1 MLLRDLPGHKARL
14 ARLCTALPGSASLI
28 AKVERHTPD
37 QRPHTYAAQASQE
50 LDMAASP
57 LPTIFV
63 TGAAAGIGRAVAER
77 FWQAGWFV
85 GLYDVD
91 EAGVQSLQAQWGAD
105 RCVAARLDVSST
117 DNWRAALAGFEQA
130 TGGRLNV
137 LFNNAGIAVTSPFE
151 EAELARHLRLIDIN
165 LKGVVNGCHLAFA
178 SLRRTAGSRVINMC
192 SASALYGQPELGT
205 YSASKAAV
213 RGLTEALDI
222 EWQRHGIR
230 VVDVLPLFVN
240 TAMVSNEVSRMKTV
254 QALGVRLGP
263 NDVADTVWRLAKA
276 PASSL
281 PVHSLVGWQTKL
293 FALLAKLSPGFMN
306 RLVTAKMAGY

>member
-1 MLLRDLPGHKARL
+1 MRMLLRDLPGHKARL

-130 TGGRLNV
+130 TGGRLNM
-137 LFNNAGIAVTSPFE
+137 
-151 EAELARHLRLIDIN
+151 R
-165 LKGVVNGCHLAFA
+165 A
-178 SLRRTAGSRVINMC
+178 SLS
-192 SASALYGQPELGT
+192 P
-205 YSASKAAV
+205 
-213 RGLTEALDI
+213 
-222 EWQRHGIR
+222 
-230 VVDVLPLFVN
+230 
-240 TAMVSNEVSRMKTV
+240 
-254 QALGVRLGP
+254 
-263 NDVADTVWRLAKA
+263 
-276 PASSL
+276 
-281 PVHSLVGWQTKL
+281 
-293 FALLAKLSPGFMN
+293 ALLKKPNWRGTCA
-306 RLVTAKMAGY
+306 